1 MTMEMECVEKKGNRK
16 KNGMTLVE
24 LMVSLA
30 LIAILLTVFTGILM
44 TSFRIVLNSENNTS
58 EKNNALSI
66 VDGYRAGNNSGEEL
80 NMEDGKVTV
89 SYENSTELKEI
100 AGKYWSSNSSEEDG
114 DLSEMKGF
122 IP

>member
-1 MTMEMECVEKKGNRK
+1 MTMEMECVEKKRNRK
-16 KNGMTLVE
+16 KKGMTLVE

-58 EKNNALSI
+58 EKNDALSS
-66 VDGYRAGNNSGEEL
+66 VDGYRAGNNSGEDM

-89 SYENSTELKEI
+89 NYENSTESKEI
-100 AGKYWSSNSSEEDG
+100 VGKYWSSSSSEEEG
-114 DLSEMKGF
+114 DLTEMKGF